1 MSFNTDIIDKIVSY
15 KTVSKRDKIDRLLKI
30 DAIQYQ
36 NLGIDSSKHQKN
48 TVKKNSRY
56 IYKAI
61 QKINHEMGTKFLYY
75 QDK

>member
-30 DAIQYQ
+30 DATQYT
-36 NLGIDSSKHQKN
+36 NLGIDSPKHKVES
-48 TVKKNSRY
+48 VKKNSRY
-56 IYKAI
+56 IYRAI
-61 QKINHEMGTKFLYY
+61 QKLNHEMGSKFLYF